1 MIPMAR
7 EKQHEETKLDS
18 VRHHE
23 ERREKLR
30 AESEERTKVEQAS
43 AAHVAENQEIASFS
57 GIIRDGETRDQL
69 LDRIRKMREVP
80 PEPEREYYVSPN
92 QLKQLSEEQEA
103 GRAAV
108 AKAQAEMDRYL
119 AARDKVEAEEAERG
133 KKGADGP
140 GASPQP

>member
-1 MIPMAR
+1 MAKD
-7 EKQHEETKLDS
+7 KQHEETKLDS

-30 AESEERTKVEQAS
+30 TESEERTKAEQAS
-43 AAHVAENQEIASFS
+43 AAHVAENKEIASFS
-57 GIIRDGETRDQL
+57 GIIKEGETREML

-80 PEPEREYYVSPN
+80 PEPEREYYVSPG

-108 AKAQAEMDRYL
+108 AKAQAEMERYL

-133 KKGADGP
+133 KKGDDGSGP
-140 GASPQP
+140 SSQPQH